1 MKTAYLGLGSNV
13 GDREA
18 NLRAAIERLRA
29 PDLRVLRV
37 SPVYETEPVDYT
49 GQRWF
54 LNLVVETE
62 TSLLPMQLLARIAGI
77 ELALGRVRAI
87 PKGPRTIDIDIL
99 LYGQAVMR
107 GEALE
112 IPHPRMGERRFVLA
126 PLADLAPD
134 LRHPIARRTVSEML
148 GAAPPQTVRRVEDL
162 DLR

>member
-77 ELALGRVRAI
+77 EPLWAASAPF
-87 PKGPRTIDIDIL
+87 PKARGPSISISSFT
-99 LYGQAVMR
+99 AK
-107 GEALE
+107 
-112 IPHPRMGERRFVLA
+112 P
-126 PLADLAPD
+126 
-134 LRHPIARRTVSEML
+134 
-148 GAAPPQTVRRVEDL
+148 
-162 DLR
+162 